1 MPLDRDSD
9 GEKGSGEVQGPHPT
23 SSLHQG
29 EANSC
34 APPETQSSSPSSHPP
49 LCQVT
54 GLTTLHG
61 FLPCAECPL
70 KAEAIAFISAFLLL
84 GT

>member
-1 MPLDRDSD
+1 MVKKAQERFRGLVPPPPSIK
-9 GEKGSGEVQGPHPT
+9 EKPT
-23 SSLHQG
+23 PVL
-29 EANSC
+29 
-34 APPETQSSSPSSHPP
+34 PPETQSSSPSSHPP

-70 KAEAIAFISAFLLL
+70 KAEAIAFTSAFLLL